1 MNSRSRALWALPA
14 MLGLLLALSG
24 CQSVSTV
31 VTPAVERSAGFLQQR
46 EIKLRELTEF
56 QFSGGLGIW
65 TDTQSIPARI
75 RWVQSD
81 GDLDLNF
88 SGPLGLGELR
98 LEDKSGFVT
107 LFRGKTVVTKGASA
121 DDVVQR
127 GLGLTAPVPVD
138 QLKQWVRGLAGT
150 GEAIIRDSDG
160 RLASLRYI
168 DQSGVRWSVRF
179 KRYQSVGDLTLPS
192 LISASGGVYSVRL
205 LLKNWELN
213 TNLTQSGMNEPN
225 KRLSIPGR

>member
-1 MNSRSRALWALPA
+1 MNSCSRALWALPA

-24 CQSVSTV
+24 CQSVSRV
-31 VTPAVERSAGFLQQR
+31 AKPAVQSSAGSVQLR
-46 EIKLRELTEF
+46 EVKLRELTNF

-65 TDTQSIPARI
+65 TDTESIPARI
-75 RWVQSD
+75 RWTQSN
-81 GDLDLNF
+81 GDLDLKF
-88 SGPLGLGELR
+88 SGPLGLGELQ
-98 LEDKSGFVT
+98 LQDKSGFVT
-107 LFRGKTVVTKGASA
+107 FLRGKTVMTKGASA

-138 QLKQWVRGLAGT
+138 ELKQWVRGLAGA
-150 GEAIIRDSDG
+150 GDAIVRDSDG

-179 KRYQSVGDLTLPS
+179 KRYQSVGGLTLPS
-192 LISASGGVYSVRL
+192 LITASGGAYSVRL
-205 LLKNWELN
+205 LLKKWELT
-213 TNLTQSGMNEPN
+213 TNLTQSGANEPN